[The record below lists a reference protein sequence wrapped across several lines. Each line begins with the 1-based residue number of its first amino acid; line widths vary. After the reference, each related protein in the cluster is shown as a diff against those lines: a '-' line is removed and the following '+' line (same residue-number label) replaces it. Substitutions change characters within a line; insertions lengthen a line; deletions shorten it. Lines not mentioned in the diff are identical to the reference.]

1 MQLANQEAQRFN
13 HEYIGTEH
21 ILLGVVKE
29 GSGVAANV
37 LKNLEVDLRKI
48 RLEVETRIQSGPD
61 MLNKGKLPQTPRAKN
76 VIQYAIEE
84 SQYLHHNYV
93 GTEHILLGLLRED
106 EGFAT
111 QVLMNLGLRLENVR
125 AEILAILGPSLEK
138 GGSRAYY
145 PPPPIRWSEDETKG
159 HVYHSDD
166 ETKNRARHLAEEIR
180 TLQRAKEEAV
190 ASQDFDQAAQLRD
203 RGHEKGRELSAI
215 SLPPWLRRNIEQ
227 AAGLTTAFKFP
238 CLDTLN
244 ALHDNA
250 GEPDAKVLSVLP
262 NPLLPPV
269 RFVVAN
275 IPHFSVSTL
284 KAVLPLDDIGSP
296 FFQALLPLISPES
309 IARFKSGHEELV
321 RSAFNEVERAADATR
336 GRPLLLCVVRPTA
349 LSEDVQGEL
358 FTGIR
363 RTDCQFVVFEE
374 LSAVQAVLGLL
385 PPATKLLGV

>member
-1 MQLANQEAQRFN
+1 MCGRRFWRFW
-13 HEYIGTEH
+13 GRRS
-21 ILLGVVKE
+21 K
-29 GSGVAANV
+29 
-37 LKNLEVDLRKI
+37 
-48 RLEVETRIQSGPD
+48 
-61 MLNKGKLPQTPRAKN
+61 
-76 VIQYAIEE
+76 
-84 SQYLHHNYV
+84 
-93 GTEHILLGLLRED
+93 
-106 EGFAT
+106 
-111 QVLMNLGLRLENVR
+111 
-125 AEILAILGPSLEK
+125 
-138 GGSRAYY
+138 
-145 PPPPIRWSEDETKG
+145 
-159 HVYHSDD
+159 
-166 ETKNRARHLAEEIR
+166 
-180 TLQRAKEEAV
+180 KEEAGRIIPRPR
-190 ASQDFDQAAQLRD
+190 FDGVRMRQKAMCITLTMKLRIVPATLPKRFARFSGPRKRLLQARTSIKQSQLRD

-238 CLDTLN
+238 CLDTLD

-349 LSEDVQGEL
+349 RSLKMFRENYSRASVEPTANLSYSRNSARYRRSWDSCRLRQSYWEYDDVIQRKTEPE
-358 FTGIR
+358 TR
-363 RTDCQFVVFEE
+363 PCQSVN
-374 LSAVQAVLGLL
+374 
-385 PPATKLLGV
+385 